1 MMSLKTQ
8 FTNEFSVRIR
18 KGFSIFRKAM
28 NANEQTPKENK
39 REAMVAITVVDD
51 EPNPVFVCFPSFIK

>member
-18 KGFSIFRKAM
+18 KGFSIIKKAM
-28 NANEQTPKENK
+28 NINEQTPKENK

>member
-8 FTNEFSVRIR
+8 FTNEISVRIR
-18 KGFSIFRKAM
+18 KGFSIFKKAM
-28 NANEQTPKENK
+28 NINEQTPKENK

>member
-18 KGFSIFRKAM
+18 KGFSIFEKAI

-51 EPNPVFVCFPSFIK
+51 EPNPVFVCFPSFMK